1 MISALRQVLL
11 QQAAGRFFYGWAVLG
26 VAGLGIFASGPGQSH
41 TFSVFVGPIGE
52 DLGLSG
58 TEIAMGY
65 GLATL
70 GAALILP
77 YIGRRIDRYG
87 ARRTLLAVAV
97 GLGFACLFFGAAAN
111 LLWLCVGF
119 ALLRVLGQGS
129 LMLGCVNLVSQ
140 WFERRRGFALSL
152 MALGFSAS
160 MAIHPPLAQWLID
173 TVGWRQA
180 WLWLGVMTWLLLLP
194 PLLLV
199 VYDRPEAVGLR
210 PDGAVKPA
218 DGSPPPTITGLTLGE
233 ALRTPAFYIIAAGLF
248 SMSML
253 VTALHFFQV
262 SIFAAQGLSRHVA
275 AQVFPVSAL
284 AMLVTMPFIGRM
296 LDAFRT
302 ERMFAMGLLVMAT
315 SLTLAS
321 LVRDLPTA
329 LVYAVVF
336 GVNNA
341 VTMTYFGYLW
351 PRYFGRRHLG
361 SIQGAGQLTG
371 VVGASLGPLPFGFAY
386 DLTGSFA
393 ASLLA
398 FTALPLGLAVLAL
411 FLREPKP
418 HSTPG

>member
-1 MISALRQVLL
+1 MIPELRSALLRK
-11 QQAAGRFFYGWAVLG
+11 ASGRFFYGWAILG

-58 TEIAMGY
+58 TAISLSY

-70 GAALILP
+70 AAAFGLP
-77 YIGRRIDRYG
+77 YVGRRIDRYG
-87 ARRTLLAVAV
+87 ARRMLLVVAV

-111 LLWLCVGF
+111 LLWLGVGF

-140 WFERRRGFALSL
+140 WFERRRGFAMSL
-152 MALGFSAS
+152 MALGFSVS
-160 MAIHPPLAQWLID
+160 MAIHPPLSQWLIE

-180 WLWLGVMTWLLLLP
+180 WLWLGLATWLLLLP
-194 PLLLV
+194 PLILV
-199 VYDRPEAVGLR
+199 VHNQPESVGLR
-210 PDGAVKPA
+210 PDGAAAPA
-218 DGSPPPTITGLTLGE
+218 KESAPPAISGLAFGE

-262 SIFAAQGLSRHVA
+262 SIFAAQGLSRQVA
-275 AQVFPVSAL
+275 AQVFTVSAL
-284 AMLVTMPFIGRM
+284 SMVVAMPFIGRM
-296 LDAFRT
+296 LDSFRT
-302 ERMFAMGLLVMAT
+302 ERMFAAGLLVMAT
-315 SLTLAS
+315 SLALAS
-321 LVRDLPTA
+321 LVDSLAMA
-329 LVYAVVF
+329 LVYAAVF

-361 SIQGAGQLTG
+361 SIQGAGQMVG
-371 VVGASLGPLPFGFAY
+371 VVGASLGPLPFGLAY
-386 DLTGSFA
+386 DITGSFA

-398 FTALPLGLAVLAL
+398 FSALPLGLSVVAL
-411 FLREPKP
+411 FLRDPK
-418 HSTPG
+418 SGAAQE